1 MVQRGANPK
10 LKDKKGTTARA
21 MCNKKTLKEV
31 KKAERVVKKRPEPA
45 KIIFRDWLHTFELEI
60 QTYVNMTEC
69 DRDLLVQILTEQLTP
84 PIDKDEIQEFVGL
97 ISKVL
102 LQARASGPEV
112 ALRCFLDFFWS
123 EGFLKSWDFHLENEG
138 FFESGDFLPLI
149 RIF

>member
-60 QTYVNMTEC
+60 QTFVNMTEC

-84 PIDKDEIQEFVGL
+84 PIEKDEIQEFIGL
-97 ISKVL
+97 ISKVH
-102 LQARASGPEV
+102 
-112 ALRCFLDFFWS
+112 FLGFYFGIEDFF
-123 EGFLKSWDFHLENEG
+123 KSWDFYPENRDSFPLFEK
-138 FFESGDFLPLI
+138 FFKSVNFYLADLGLL
-149 RIF
+149 

>member
-1 MVQRGANPK
+1 MPKILKAKPWKSGKAKIVKYLVQRGANPK

-60 QTYVNMTEC
+60 QTFVNMTEC

-84 PIDKDEIQEFVGL
+84 PIEKDEIQEFVGL

-102 LQARASGPEV
+102 LQARGGFEM
-112 ALRCFLDFFWS
+112 FFGNFFGIEDF
-123 EGFLKSWDFHLENEG
+123 
-138 FFESGDFLPLI
+138 
-149 RIF
+149 

>member
-123 EGFLKSWDFHLENEG
+123 EGFLKSWDFHLENEVIFRIWG
-138 FFESGDFLPLI
+138 FSPAD
-149 RIF
+149 